1 MVTTSRKTL
10 YPGRNYKGP
19 PGRRLQEVVFKCVK
33 ASVSRP
39 LEGSLFYLYDKPKKL
54 KASPPHWKG
63 VRSIHMKGPESGKLF
78 RATGR
83 KFVVLRADSFSR
95 PVEGSLFSLSE
106 GPRQRGRQGRAGQEG
121 KAGQGRGGRSGQR
134 SKRRAGKGRKTRSK
148 PAKTAHPNPTRLLAG
163 GREGSAGQPTQ
174 GSVSTSRGRGGQV
187 GKHRQR
193 GATASRGQGAGQ
205 QAGQIKT
212 RSKRSKPTQNCAPK
226 PYTPSTNPTRF

>member
-1 MVTTSRKTL
+1 M
-10 YPGRNYKGP
+10 
-19 PGRRLQEVVFKCVK
+19 K

-54 KASPPHWKG
+54 KASPPYWKG

-95 PVEGSLFSLSE
+95 PMEGGFFSLSE
-106 GPRQRGRQGRAGQEG
+106 GPRQRGR
-121 KAGQGRGGRSGQR
+121 AGQGGQV
-134 SKRRAGKGRKTRSK
+134 RA
-148 PAKTAHPNPTRLLAG
+148 AQQAQ
-163 GREGSAGQPTQ
+163 GREGQENSLKTRQNCAPKPYAPSGRRQRGTQ
-174 GSVSTSRGRGGQV
+174 GSVSTKSRGRGGQV
-187 GKHRQR
+187 GQHRQR